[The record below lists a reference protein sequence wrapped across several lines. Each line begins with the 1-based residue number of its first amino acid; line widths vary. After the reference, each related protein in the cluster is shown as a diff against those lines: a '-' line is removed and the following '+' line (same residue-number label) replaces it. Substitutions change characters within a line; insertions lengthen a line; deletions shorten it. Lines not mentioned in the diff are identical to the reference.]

1 MWEKTPLPPAVAG
14 CPPTPARARVQRFP
28 PRVLSSSLLFQS
40 LFPGRV
46 AFPPLRVKV
55 LYYSLMLNYYQL
67 TFIGKDGKVVFR
79 LKAWGKNP
87 RDAVLRLPATIK
99 ERVKRLGAKRYRW
112 KRLR

>member
-1 MWEKTPLPPAVAG
+1 
-14 CPPTPARARVQRFP
+14 
-28 PRVLSSSLLFQS
+28 
-40 LFPGRV
+40 
-46 AFPPLRVKV
+46 
-55 LYYSLMLNYYQL
+55 MLNYYQL

>member
-1 MWEKTPLPPAVAG
+1 
-14 CPPTPARARVQRFP
+14 
-28 PRVLSSSLLFQS
+28 
-40 LFPGRV
+40 
-46 AFPPLRVKV
+46 
-55 LYYSLMLNYYQL
+55 MLNYYQL
-67 TFIGKDGKVVFR
+67 TFIGKDGKEVFR